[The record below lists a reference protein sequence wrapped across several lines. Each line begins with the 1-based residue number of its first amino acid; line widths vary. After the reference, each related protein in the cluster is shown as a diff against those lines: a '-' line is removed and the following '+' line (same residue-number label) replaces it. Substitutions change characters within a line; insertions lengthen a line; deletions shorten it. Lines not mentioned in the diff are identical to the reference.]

1 MMKTIYLVTG
11 AAGHLGSV
19 LVRKLCA
26 QGERVRALVLPGD
39 PNAVYL
45 PKQARLCPGDV
56 TCPES
61 IDSYFRHEEGE
72 RLVVIHA
79 AGIVSISSHYDPKV
93 HQVNVRGT
101 ANVVN
106 LCRKYHAD
114 KLVYVSSVH
123 SVPELPKGQ
132 TMTEVKQFDYHKV
145 VGLYA
150 KTKAAATAL
159 VLRAAEK
166 GLDASVVH
174 PSGIIGP
181 FDPGHGHLTQLVI
194 DYCKGS
200 LTAGVKGGY
209 DFVDV
214 RDVADGVLS
223 CCNVGKRGECY
234 FLTNRCYTLKEVLD
248 LCSSITGRRPIR
260 TYLPMWFARG
270 TAGFSEIY
278 YKLRRQPPL
287 YTSYSLYTVSGN
299 AAFSHRKAD
308 RELGYHPRPLKDT
321 LRDSIGWLEML
332 GRIPPQ
338 KGLDFQRAPVHG

>member
-1 MMKTIYLVTG
+1 MKTIYLITG

-26 QGERVRALVLPGD
+26 KGETVRALVLPND
-39 PNAVYL
+39 PNAALL
-45 PKQARLCPGDV
+45 PKQAQLCYGDV
-56 TCPES
+56 TQPET
-61 IDSYFRHEEGE
+61 IAPYFQRQAGE
-72 RLVVIHA
+72 ALIVIHA

-101 ANVVN
+101 TNVVN
-106 LCRKYHAD
+106 LCRRYKAD

-123 SVPELPKGQ
+123 AIRELPKGQ
-132 TMTEVKQFDYHKV
+132 TMGEVKQFDYHNV

-159 VLRAAEK
+159 VLRAAHK
-166 GLDASVVH
+166 GLNASVVH
-174 PSGIIGP
+174 PSGIFGP
-181 FDPGHGHLTQLVI
+181 FDPGHGHLTQLII

-200 LTAGVKGGY
+200 LTAGVQGGY

-214 RDVADGVLS
+214 RDVADGILS
-223 CCNVGKRGECY
+223 CCKLGKRGECY
-234 FLTNRCYTLKEVLD
+234 LLSNRYYTLKEVLD
-248 LCSSITGRRPIR
+248 LCSKITGRKPIR
-260 TYLPMWFARG
+260 TYLPIWFAKG
-270 TAGFSEIY
+270 TAFLSEIY
-278 YKLRRQPPL
+278 YKIRRQPPL

-308 RELGYHPRPLKDT
+308 LELGYHPRSLEST
-321 LRDSIGWLEML
+321 LGDSIGWLEIL

-338 KGLDFQRAPVHG
+338 KKLAVGGQKS

>member
-1 MMKTIYLVTG
+1 MVSYAPENLSDAIVKF
-11 AAGHLGSV
+11 LGVSTEFFVLQICRGELV
-19 LVRKLCA
+19 LVPFGKLDWGLKKEVTLA
-26 QGERVRALVLPGD
+26 IPFSKIRDVEMKKAGLNDYLTIRTEEDVITLSIQQKELSFLRSSGILGGSWHGENMDETIKML
-39 PNAVYL
+39 
-45 PKQARLCPGDV
+45 Q
-56 TCPES
+56 
-61 IDSYFRHEEGE
+61 
-72 RLVVIHA
+72 
-79 AGIVSISSHYDPKV
+79 
-93 HQVNVRGT
+93 
-101 ANVVN
+101 
-106 LCRKYHAD
+106 
-114 KLVYVSSVH
+114 
-123 SVPELPKGQ
+123 ELPKGQ

-223 CCNVGKRGECY
+223 CCNVGRRGECY

-248 LCSSITGRRPIR
+248 LCSSITGRKPIR

-321 LRDSIGWLEML
+321 LRDGIGWLEML

-338 KGLDFQRAPVHG
+338 KGLDFQRAQAHG

>member
-61 IDSYFRHEEGE
+61 VGPYFCHEEGE

-123 SVPELPKGQ
+123 AVPELPKGQ

-145 VGLYA
+145 VGCTPKPKPPPPLWCCGPLKKGWTPA
-150 KTKAAATAL
+150 WSIPPALSAPSTPATA
-159 VLRAAEK
+159 
-166 GLDASVVH
+166 
-174 PSGIIGP
+174 
-181 FDPGHGHLTQLVI
+181 T
-194 DYCKGS
+194 
-200 LTAGVKGGY
+200 
-209 DFVDV
+209 
-214 RDVADGVLS
+214 
-223 CCNVGKRGECY
+223 
-234 FLTNRCYTLKEVLD
+234 
-248 LCSSITGRRPIR
+248 
-260 TYLPMWFARG
+260 
-270 TAGFSEIY
+270 
-278 YKLRRQPPL
+278 
-287 YTSYSLYTVSGN
+287 
-299 AAFSHRKAD
+299 
-308 RELGYHPRPLKDT
+308 
-321 LRDSIGWLEML
+321 
-332 GRIPPQ
+332 
-338 KGLDFQRAPVHG
+338 

>member
-1 MMKTIYLVTG
+1 M
-11 AAGHLGSV
+11 
-19 LVRKLCA
+19 
-26 QGERVRALVLPGD
+26 
-39 PNAVYL
+39 
-45 PKQARLCPGDV
+45 
-56 TCPES
+56 
-61 IDSYFRHEEGE
+61 
-72 RLVVIHA
+72 
-79 AGIVSISSHYDPKV
+79 
-93 HQVNVRGT
+93 
-101 ANVVN
+101 
-106 LCRKYHAD
+106 
-114 KLVYVSSVH
+114 
-123 SVPELPKGQ
+123 
-132 TMTEVKQFDYHKV
+132 
-145 VGLYA
+145 
-150 KTKAAATAL
+150 
-159 VLRAAEK
+159 
-166 GLDASVVH
+166 VH

-214 RDVADGVLS
+214 RDVADGILA
-223 CCNVGKRGECY
+223 CCNVGRRGECY
-234 FLTNRCYTLKEVLD
+234 FLTNRYSTLKEVLD

-338 KGLDFQRAPVHG
+338 KGLDFCRAQAHG